1 MIAIRQLA
9 AFLLSEEMQM
19 IAIVRSS
26 KISSNTGE
34 KLAEILA
41 LLRDPSVERVTFF
54 ATPVAPDAGY
64 GDADGA
70 EANLPEMVALLEGK
84 FAGMVEN
91 VIVLDGAFL
100 TAARVPRY
108 REVRELLDEAQ
119 ENKKVFFSKERA
131 PFTSRLPA
139 TEAATVL
146 SKLGP
151 VKPLTAASRAEYF
164 SMLSNLSETEIA
176 KL

>member
-1 MIAIRQLA
+1 MP
-9 AFLLSEEMQM
+9 
-19 IAIVRSS
+19 AIVRSS

-54 ATPVAPDAGY
+54 ATPLAPGEGY

-70 EANLPEMVALLEGK
+70 ESNLPEMVALVEGK
-84 FAGMVEN
+84 FAGMVDN

-100 TAARVPRY
+100 TAARIPRY

-119 ENKKVFFSKERA
+119 ESGKIFFSKTRA
-131 PFTSRLPA
+131 PFTSGLKA
-139 TEAATVL
+139 NEAASVL
-146 SKLGP
+146 SNLGP
-151 VKPLTAASRAEYF
+151 LKHFTAASRAEYF
-164 SMLSNLSETEIA
+164 SLLSNLTETELA